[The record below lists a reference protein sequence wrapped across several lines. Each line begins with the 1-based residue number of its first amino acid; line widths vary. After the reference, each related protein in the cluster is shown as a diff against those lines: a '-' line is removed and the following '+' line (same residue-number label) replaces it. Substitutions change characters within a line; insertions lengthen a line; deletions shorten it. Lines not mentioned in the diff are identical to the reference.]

1 MKVFKPTPGKGAA
14 WGIGGIIF
22 MALIFAVP
30 LGFNLAG
37 KPMMPF
43 MLTMGI
49 LFVLVTGMFGYFTW
63 AARNMEY
70 VLTEKDL
77 TIKWAFNHK
86 VIPLEGITGIR
97 RMTGTGVAK
106 VVGASWPGFHIGS
119 FTDPSGKGTV
129 NLFATRLWGE
139 LILLQTKWE
148 TIGLTPENPEEFLS
162 ALEEAVPHPL
172 ASGEAGTVKP
182 GAGQSGVGENQVVQF
197 NMWQDKIYL
206 FMLGLNV
213 ALLAGAFYWVW
224 HMTQTLPGR
233 IPMHYN
239 LAGEV
244 DRYGSPREHFLL
256 PGIGLLTFIFMTA
269 FTAIANKNN
278 KMSVYLMG
286 GTSLFINLLFLVIL
300 LSISYS
306 V

>member
-1 MKVFKPTPGKGAA
+1 MKIFNPTPGKGAA

-22 MALIFAVP
+22 TALIFAVP
-30 LGFNLAG
+30 IGFNLAR
-37 KPMMPF
+37 KPMLPF
-43 MLTMGI
+43 LITMGI
-49 LFVLVTGMFGYFTW
+49 MFVMLMGMFGYFTW
-63 AARNMEY
+63 AARNMKY
-70 VLTEKDL
+70 VLTDKEL
-77 TIKWAFNHK
+77 IIKWAFNRK
-86 VIPLEGITGIR
+86 VVPLDGIGGIR

-119 FTDPSGKGTV
+119 FSDPGGKGTV

-139 LILLQTKWE
+139 LILLKTKWE
-148 TIGLTPENPEEFLS
+148 TIGLTPENPEEFLA
-162 ALEEAVPHPL
+162 ALEESMPHPL
-172 ASGEAGTVKP
+172 VNGEEGGIEP
-182 GAGQSGVGENQVVQF
+182 REVQF

-224 HMTQTLPGR
+224 HMTQTLPDR

-244 DRYGSPREHFLL
+244 DRYGSPREHYLL
-256 PGIGLLTFIFMTA
+256 PGIGLLTFIFMTV
-269 FTAIANKNN
+269 FTATATKNN
-278 KMSVYLMG
+278 KTSGYLMG
-286 GTSLFINLLFLVIL
+286 GTSLFMNLLFLVIL
-300 LSISYS
+300 LSITYS